1 MPRPDEKWMTVSEK
15 KPNDAVWDSAHD
27 SDEPAFEWMK
37 GSTAA
42 DASADAEEKPQSPLP
57 EGSEAPKAPSV
68 DELKEPAAWD
78 PEVTAAMAA
87 AKASGGSEAGKGKG
101 PDESPAAPV
110 DMDSSRPGA
119 GDAKSSV
126 TGESL
131 EPDRTSAGG
140 ETADT
145 GAEGTGAV
153 STETGVTGTPA
164 SSADT
169 VGSETETPGA
179 FSTDASSIDAG
190 TSVTGESAEDTPAVL
205 PVPVTGGPAT
215 VIQEKLPTSA
225 LTVRAPD
232 EEVQKRQ
239 AARDA
244 ALAAKP
250 VGPRVV
256 KVLSAIF
263 LPLLLVIT
271 AVRVVATP
279 LFLWIEYFRPGFP
292 GDGYGFSQED
302 RLTYGSYAVDYLSN
316 FAGPRYL
323 GDLVTASGT
332 KLFRDPE
339 ISHMADVKMV
349 TMTTW
354 GVGALLAVLA
364 LIAVWYLGRRRDGSL
379 RHAFFSASVVT
390 LVIILALGVVGFLGW
405 DSFFTGFHEI
415 FFANGTWTFS
425 LQDTLIRLFPGQFW
439 IDSAATI
446 AALVFLTALVTLIC
460 TWPTKRRRE
469 ARKAV
474 IAGRLAAQQAAV
486 AGE

>member
-1 MPRPDEKWMTVSEK
+1 MTVSDK
-15 KPNDAVWDSAHD
+15 KPNDPAWDSTHD

-42 DASADAEEKPQSPLP
+42 DAAGADAHQETEKSARGDRP
-57 EGSEAPKAPSV
+57 EGAEEAKAPSV
-68 DELKEPAAWD
+68 DALKEPAAWD
-78 PEVTAAMAA
+78 PEATKARADAA
-87 AKASGGSEAGKGKG
+87 SEARDDSEPSSG
-101 PDESPAAPV
+101 PDEAPATADRPSTPTAPET
-110 DMDSSRPGA
+110 DRPFI
-119 GDAKSSV
+119 
-126 TGESL
+126 
-131 EPDRTSAGG
+131 AGG
-140 ETADT
+140 
-145 GAEGTGAV
+145 
-153 STETGVTGTPA
+153 
-164 SSADT
+164 
-169 VGSETETPGA
+169 
-179 FSTDASSIDAG
+179 
-190 TSVTGESAEDTPAVL
+190 AVL
-205 PVPVTGGPAT
+205 PEAFGTAGREPGSAEAGPAQAEPAEPLPAEPVTPEAEKPEAEATARAEEEAEENAPADTPAT
-215 VIQEKLPTSA
+215 VIQERLPTSA

-256 KVLSAIF
+256 KILSAIF
-263 LPLLLVIT
+263 LPLLLVIA

-349 TMTTW
+349 TMSTW

-364 LIAVWYLGRRRDGSL
+364 LVAIWYLGRRRDGSL
-379 RHAFFSASVVT
+379 RHAFFAASVVT
-390 LVIILALGVVGFLGW
+390 LVIIVALGVVGFLGW

-415 FFANGTWTFS
+415 FFANGTWTFT

-439 IDSAATI
+439 IDSAVTI
-446 AALVFLTALVTLIC
+446 AGLVFLTALVTLIC

>member
-1 MPRPDEKWMTVSEK
+1 MTVSDK
-15 KPNDAVWDSAHD
+15 KPNDPAWDSTHD

-42 DASADAEEKPQSPLP
+42 DASEDAETTPRDPSSGNAGKT
-57 EGSEAPKAPSV
+57 AAPSV
-68 DELKEPAAWD
+68 ESLKEPAAWD
-78 PEVTAAMAA
+78 PDVTAAKAA
-87 AKASGGSEAGKGKG
+87 AQTSGPQGAGSDDEADEKAVPEESGPAADRPSVQGETARTEAFGVTTAETG
-101 PDESPAAPV
+101 PGDGDTAAPV
-110 DMDSSRPGA
+110 
-119 GDAKSSV
+119 
-126 TGESL
+126 
-131 EPDRTSAGG
+131 
-140 ETADT
+140 ETDT
-145 GAEGTGAV
+145 PE
-153 STETGVTGTPA
+153 
-164 SSADT
+164 
-169 VGSETETPGA
+169 
-179 FSTDASSIDAG
+179 TDAAETDTTSSTTDDSEA
-190 TSVTGESAEDTPAVL
+190 SEAAAAEDSEAAAPEAVPAAAA
-205 PVPVTGGPAT
+205 GAPAT
-215 VIQEKLPTSA
+215 VIQERLPTSA

-263 LPLLLVIT
+263 LPLLLVIA

-279 LFLWIEYFRPGFP
+279 LFLWVEYFRPGFP
-292 GDGYGFSQED
+292 ADGYGFSQED

-364 LIAVWYLGRRRDGSL
+364 LIAIWYLGRRRDGSL

-390 LVIILALGVVGFLGW
+390 LVIIVALGVVGFLGW
-405 DSFFTGFHEI
+405 DSFFTGFHEL
-415 FFANGTWTFS
+415 FFANGNWTFS

-439 IDSAATI
+439 IDSAVTI
-446 AALVFLTALVTLIC
+446 AGLVFLTALVTLIC
-460 TWPTKRRRE
+460 TWPTKRRRD

>member
-1 MPRPDEKWMTVSEK
+1 MTVSDK
-15 KPNDAVWDSAHD
+15 KPNDPAWDNTHD

-42 DASADAEEKPQSPLP
+42 DASEGDARPETEKPAPGTQPDSA
-57 EGSEAPKAPSV
+57 GEAATSSV
-68 DELKEPAAWD
+68 DGFKEPAPWD
-78 PEVTAAMAA
+78 PEASAARAAGTRSADDRDAPEESSASEETPVVADGLSTPAASDAARPTILGDSARTEAFGTATPEPVTPETGAAEPVTPEPGASEPTAPDAETAA
-87 AKASGGSEAGKGKG
+87 
-101 PDESPAAPV
+101 DESA
-110 DMDSSRPGA
+110 SR
-119 GDAKSSV
+119 
-126 TGESL
+126 
-131 EPDRTSAGG
+131 
-140 ETADT
+140 
-145 GAEGTGAV
+145 
-153 STETGVTGTPA
+153 
-164 SSADT
+164 
-169 VGSETETPGA
+169 
-179 FSTDASSIDAG
+179 
-190 TSVTGESAEDTPAVL
+190 AEDEDKAPA
-205 PVPVTGGPAT
+205 GAPAT
-215 VIQEKLPTSA
+215 VIQERLPTSA

-256 KVLSAIF
+256 KILSAIF
-263 LPLLLVIT
+263 LPLLLVIA

-349 TMTTW
+349 TMSTW

-364 LIAVWYLGRRRDGSL
+364 LVAIWYLGRRRDGSL
-379 RHAFFSASVVT
+379 RHAFFAASVVT
-390 LVIILALGVVGFLGW
+390 LVIIVALGVVGFLGW

-415 FFANGTWTFS
+415 FFANGTWTFT

-439 IDSAATI
+439 IDSAVTI
-446 AALVFLTALVTLIC
+446 AGLVFLTALVTLIC

>member
-1 MPRPDEKWMTVSEK
+1 MSDK
-15 KPNDAVWDSAHD
+15 KPNDPAWDSPHD

-42 DASADAEEKPQSPLP
+42 DAAGADAHQEAEKPARGDQP
-57 EGSEAPKAPSV
+57 EGAEEAKAPSV
-68 DELKEPAAWD
+68 DALKEPAAWD
-78 PEVTAAMAA
+78 PEATKARADAASDARDD
-87 AKASGGSEAGKGKG
+87 SEPSSG
-101 PDESPAAPV
+101 PDETPAAADRPSMPAAPET
-110 DMDSSRPGA
+110 DRPFI
-119 GDAKSSV
+119 
-126 TGESL
+126 
-131 EPDRTSAGG
+131 AGG
-140 ETADT
+140 
-145 GAEGTGAV
+145 
-153 STETGVTGTPA
+153 
-164 SSADT
+164 
-169 VGSETETPGA
+169 
-179 FSTDASSIDAG
+179 
-190 TSVTGESAEDTPAVL
+190 AVL
-205 PVPVTGGPAT
+205 PEAFGTAGREPGSAEAVPAEPLPAEPVTPEAEKPEAEATARAEEEAEENAPADTPAT
-215 VIQEKLPTSA
+215 VIQERLPTSA

-256 KVLSAIF
+256 KILSAIF
-263 LPLLLVIT
+263 LPLLLVIA

-349 TMTTW
+349 TMSTW

-364 LIAVWYLGRRRDGSL
+364 LVAIWYLGRRRDGSL
-379 RHAFFSASVVT
+379 RHAFFAASVVT
-390 LVIILALGVVGFLGW
+390 LVIIVALGVVGFLGW

-415 FFANGTWTFS
+415 FFANGTWTFT

-439 IDSAATI
+439 IDSAVTI
-446 AALVFLTALVTLIC
+446 AGLVFLTALVTLIC

>member
-1 MPRPDEKWMTVSEK
+1 MTVSDK
-15 KPNDAVWDSAHD
+15 KPNDPAWDSTHD

-42 DASADAEEKPQSPLP
+42 DAAGADAHQEAEKPARGDQP
-57 EGSEAPKAPSV
+57 EGAEEAKAPSV
-68 DELKEPAAWD
+68 DALKEPAAWD
-78 PEVTAAMAA
+78 PEVTKARADAASDARDD
-87 AKASGGSEAGKGKG
+87 SEPSSG
-101 PDESPAAPV
+101 PDEAPAAADRPSTPAAPEA
-110 DMDSSRPGA
+110 DRPFI
-119 GDAKSSV
+119 
-126 TGESL
+126 
-131 EPDRTSAGG
+131 AGG
-140 ETADT
+140 
-145 GAEGTGAV
+145 
-153 STETGVTGTPA
+153 
-164 SSADT
+164 
-169 VGSETETPGA
+169 
-179 FSTDASSIDAG
+179 
-190 TSVTGESAEDTPAVL
+190 AVL
-205 PVPVTGGPAT
+205 PEAFGTASREPGTSEPVPAESVPAEPVTPEAEKPEAEAAARAEEEAEENAPADTPAT
-215 VIQEKLPTSA
+215 VIQERLPTSA

-256 KVLSAIF
+256 KILSAIF
-263 LPLLLVIT
+263 LPLLLVIA

-349 TMTTW
+349 TMSTW

-364 LIAVWYLGRRRDGSL
+364 LVAIWYLGRRRDGSL

-390 LVIILALGVVGFLGW
+390 LVIIVALGVVGFLGW

-415 FFANGTWTFS
+415 FFANGTWTFT

-439 IDSAATI
+439 IDSAITI
-446 AALVFLTALVTLIC
+446 AGLVFLTALITLIC

>member
-1 MPRPDEKWMTVSEK
+1 MSDK
-15 KPNDAVWDSAHD
+15 KPNDPAWDSPRD

-42 DASADAEEKPQSPLP
+42 DDAGADAHQEAEKPTRGEQP
-57 EGSEAPKAPSV
+57 EGAQEAKAPSV
-68 DELKEPAAWD
+68 DAPKEPAAWD
-78 PEVTAAMAA
+78 PEATEATEARADAAPDARED
-87 AKASGGSEAGKGKG
+87 SEPSSG
-101 PDESPAAPV
+101 PDETPAGADRLSTPAAPES
-110 DMDSSRPGA
+110 DRPFI
-119 GDAKSSV
+119 
-126 TGESL
+126 
-131 EPDRTSAGG
+131 AGG
-140 ETADT
+140 AVLPEAFGTASREP
-145 GAEGTGAV
+145 GN
-153 STETGVTGTPA
+153 
-164 SSADT
+164 
-169 VGSETETPGA
+169 SEP
-179 FSTDASSIDAG
+179 G
-190 TSVTGESAEDTPAVL
+190 TSEAVPAEPVTPAVEK
-205 PVPVTGGPAT
+205 PEAEATARAEAEAEENASADASADDPSDTPAT
-215 VIQEKLPTSA
+215 VIQERLPTSA

-256 KVLSAIF
+256 KILSAIF
-263 LPLLLVIT
+263 LPLLLVIA

-339 ISHMADVKMV
+339 ISHMADVKTV
-349 TMTTW
+349 TMSTW
-354 GVGALLAVLA
+354 GMGALLAVLA
-364 LIAVWYLGRRRDGSL
+364 LVAIWYLGRRRDGSL
-379 RHAFFSASVVT
+379 RHAFFAASVVT
-390 LVIILALGVVGFLGW
+390 LVIIVALGVVGFLGW

-415 FFANGTWTFS
+415 FFANGTWTFT

-439 IDSAATI
+439 IDSAVTI
-446 AALVFLTALVTLIC
+446 AGLVFLTALVTLIC

>member
-1 MPRPDEKWMTVSEK
+1 MTVSDK
-15 KPNDAVWDSAHD
+15 KPNDPAWDSTHD

-42 DASADAEEKPQSPLP
+42 DASDADARNEAGKPTPGTQPD
-57 EGSEAPKAPSV
+57 GVAEAETSSV
-68 DELKEPAAWD
+68 DGLKEPAAWD
-78 PEVTAAMAA
+78 PEVSAARAA
-87 AKASGGSEAGKGKG
+87 
-101 PDESPAAPV
+101 
-110 DMDSSRPGA
+110 
-119 GDAKSSV
+119 
-126 TGESL
+126 
-131 EPDRTSAGG
+131 
-140 ETADT
+140 
-145 GAEGTGAV
+145 
-153 STETGVTGTPA
+153 GTPA
-164 SSADT
+164 PDAHD
-169 VGSETETPGA
+169 GSEPSHAPEA
-179 FSTDASSIDAG
+179 
-190 TSVTGESAEDTPAVL
+190 TPAVAEGL
-205 PVPVTGGPAT
+205 STPTASDADRPSVLGDSARTEAFGTASPEPVTPEPLAPEAGTPVGEPESRVEDDEKVPAGAPAT
-215 VIQEKLPTSA
+215 VIQERLPTSA

-256 KVLSAIF
+256 KILSAIF

-279 LFLWIEYFRPGFP
+279 LFLWIEYLRPGFP

-364 LIAVWYLGRRRDGSL
+364 LVAIWYLGRRRDGSL
-379 RHAFFSASVVT
+379 RHAFFAASVVT
-390 LVIILALGVVGFLGW
+390 LVIIVALGVAGFLGW

-415 FFANGTWTFS
+415 FFANGTWTFT

-439 IDSAATI
+439 IDAAITI
-446 AALVFLTALVTLIC
+446 AGLVFLTALITLIC

>member
-1 MPRPDEKWMTVSEK
+1 VAEGL
-15 KPNDAVWDSAHD
+15 SATAA
-27 SDEPAFEWMK
+27 SDTARTEAFGTASPEPVTPEPTTLEPVTPEAGAAQPTASEPAVPEAER
-37 GSTAA
+37 TA
-42 DASADAEEKPQSPLP
+42 
-57 EGSEAPKAPSV
+57 
-68 DELKEPAAWD
+68 
-78 PEVTAAMAA
+78 
-87 AKASGGSEAGKGKG
+87 
-101 PDESPAAPV
+101 DESATRSEDEDQA
-110 DMDSSRPGA
+110 RAGA
-119 GDAKSSV
+119 
-126 TGESL
+126 
-131 EPDRTSAGG
+131 
-140 ETADT
+140 
-145 GAEGTGAV
+145 
-153 STETGVTGTPA
+153 
-164 SSADT
+164 
-169 VGSETETPGA
+169 
-179 FSTDASSIDAG
+179 
-190 TSVTGESAEDTPAVL
+190 
-205 PVPVTGGPAT
+205 PAT
-215 VIQEKLPTSA
+215 VIQERLPTSA

-256 KVLSAIF
+256 KILSAIF
-263 LPLLLVIT
+263 LPLLLVIA

-354 GVGALLAVLA
+354 GVGALLALLA
-364 LIAVWYLGRRRDGSL
+364 LVAIWYLGRRRDGSL
-379 RHAFFSASVVT
+379 RHAFFAASVVT
-390 LVIILALGVVGFLGW
+390 LVIIVALGVVGFLGW

-415 FFANGTWTFS
+415 FFANGTWTFT

-439 IDSAATI
+439 IDSAVTI
-446 AALVFLTALVTLIC
+446 AGLVFLTALVTLIC

>member
-1 MPRPDEKWMTVSEK
+1 MTVCDK
-15 KPNDAVWDSAHD
+15 KPNDPAWDSTHD

-42 DASADAEEKPQSPLP
+42 DASESDARRETEKP
-57 EGSEAPKAPSV
+57 APGTRPDGAGVAGTSSA
-68 DELKEPAAWD
+68 DGLKEPAPWD
-78 PEVTAAMAA
+78 PEASAARTAGDGSADDRGASEESSAPEETPVVAEGLSATAASDTARTEA
-87 AKASGGSEAGKGKG
+87 FGTASPEPVTPEPTTLEPVTPEAGAAQ
-101 PDESPAAPV
+101 PTASEPAVPEAERTADESATRSEDEDQA
-110 DMDSSRPGA
+110 RAGA
-119 GDAKSSV
+119 
-126 TGESL
+126 
-131 EPDRTSAGG
+131 
-140 ETADT
+140 
-145 GAEGTGAV
+145 
-153 STETGVTGTPA
+153 
-164 SSADT
+164 
-169 VGSETETPGA
+169 
-179 FSTDASSIDAG
+179 
-190 TSVTGESAEDTPAVL
+190 
-205 PVPVTGGPAT
+205 PAT
-215 VIQEKLPTSA
+215 VIQERLPTSA

-256 KVLSAIF
+256 KILSAIF
-263 LPLLLVIT
+263 LPLLLVIA

-354 GVGALLAVLA
+354 GVGALLALLA
-364 LIAVWYLGRRRDGSL
+364 LVAIWYLGRRRDGSL
-379 RHAFFSASVVT
+379 RHAFFAASVVT
-390 LVIILALGVVGFLGW
+390 LVIIVALGVVGFLGW

-415 FFANGTWTFS
+415 FFANGTWTFT

-439 IDSAATI
+439 IDSAVTI
-446 AALVFLTALVTLIC
+446 AGLVFLTALVTLIC

>member
-1 MPRPDEKWMTVSEK
+1 MTVSDK
-15 KPNDAVWDSAHD
+15 KPNDPAWDSTHD

-42 DASADAEEKPQSPLP
+42 DASESDARRETEKP
-57 EGSEAPKAPSV
+57 APGTRPDGAGVAGTSSA
-68 DELKEPAAWD
+68 DGLKEPASWD
-78 PEVTAAMAA
+78 PEASAARTAGDGSADDRGASEESSAPEETPVVAEGLSAPAASDAARPTILGDSARTEAFGTASPEPVTPEPATPEPVTP
-87 AKASGGSEAGKGKG
+87 EAGAAQPGA
-101 PDESPAAPV
+101 PEAETTADESAA
-110 DMDSSRPGA
+110 R
-119 GDAKSSV
+119 
-126 TGESL
+126 
-131 EPDRTSAGG
+131 
-140 ETADT
+140 
-145 GAEGTGAV
+145 
-153 STETGVTGTPA
+153 
-164 SSADT
+164 
-169 VGSETETPGA
+169 
-179 FSTDASSIDAG
+179 
-190 TSVTGESAEDTPAVL
+190 AEDEDQAPA
-205 PVPVTGGPAT
+205 GAPAT
-215 VIQEKLPTSA
+215 VIQERLPTSA

-256 KVLSAIF
+256 KILSAIF
-263 LPLLLVIT
+263 LPLLLVIA

-364 LIAVWYLGRRRDGSL
+364 LVAIWYLGRRRDGSL
-379 RHAFFSASVVT
+379 RHAFFAASVVT
-390 LVIILALGVVGFLGW
+390 LVIIVALGVVGFLGW

-415 FFANGTWTFS
+415 FFANGTWTFT

-439 IDSAATI
+439 IDSAVTI
-446 AALVFLTALVTLIC
+446 AGLVFLTALITLIC

>member
-1 MPRPDEKWMTVSEK
+1 
-15 KPNDAVWDSAHD
+15 
-27 SDEPAFEWMK
+27 MK

-42 DASADAEEKPQSPLP
+42 DASESDARRETEKPAPGTRP
-57 EGSEAPKAPSV
+57 DGAGEAATSSA
-68 DELKEPAAWD
+68 DGLKEPAPWD
-78 PEVTAAMAA
+78 PEASAARTAGDGSADDRGASEESSAPEETPVVAEGLSAPAASDAARPTILGDSARTEAFGTASPEPVTPEPAV
-87 AKASGGSEAGKGKG
+87 SE
-101 PDESPAAPV
+101 PAAPE
-110 DMDSSRPGA
+110 A
-119 GDAKSSV
+119 E
-126 TGESL
+126 T
-131 EPDRTSAGG
+131 
-140 ETADT
+140 TAD
-145 GAEGTGAV
+145 
-153 STETGVTGTPA
+153 
-164 SSADT
+164 
-169 VGSETETPGA
+169 
-179 FSTDASSIDAG
+179 
-190 TSVTGESAEDTPAVL
+190 ESAARAEDEDQVPA
-205 PVPVTGGPAT
+205 GAPAT
-215 VIQEKLPTSA
+215 VIQERLPTSA

-256 KVLSAIF
+256 KILSAIF
-263 LPLLLVIT
+263 LPLLLVIA

-364 LIAVWYLGRRRDGSL
+364 LVAIWYLGRRRDGSL
-379 RHAFFSASVVT
+379 RHAFFAASVVT
-390 LVIILALGVVGFLGW
+390 LVIIVALGVVGFLGW

-415 FFANGTWTFS
+415 FFANGTWTFT

-439 IDSAATI
+439 IDSAITI
-446 AALVFLTALVTLIC
+446 AGLVFLTALITLIC

>member
-1 MPRPDEKWMTVSEK
+1 MSDK
-15 KPNDAVWDSAHD
+15 KPNDPAWDSPHD

-42 DASADAEEKPQSPLP
+42 DASEGDARQETEKTAPGTQPD
-57 EGSEAPKAPSV
+57 GAGEAETSSS
-68 DELKEPAAWD
+68 DGLKEPAPWD
-78 PEVTAAMAA
+78 PEASAARSAGTPAPDAREGSEPSSAPEDTPVVAESLSAPAASDAARPTILGDSARTEAFGTASPEPVTPEPVTPEPVTPDADASEPVTAEPAT
-87 AKASGGSEAGKGKG
+87 SE
-101 PDESPAAPV
+101 PAAPEAE
-110 DMDSSRPGA
+110 MA
-119 GDAKSSV
+119 GD
-126 TGESL
+126 
-131 EPDRTSAGG
+131 
-140 ETADT
+140 
-145 GAEGTGAV
+145 
-153 STETGVTGTPA
+153 
-164 SSADT
+164 
-169 VGSETETPGA
+169 
-179 FSTDASSIDAG
+179 
-190 TSVTGESAEDTPAVL
+190 ESAARAADEDKATA
-205 PVPVTGGPAT
+205 GAPAT
-215 VIQEKLPTSA
+215 VIQERLPTSA

-256 KVLSAIF
+256 KILSAIF
-263 LPLLLVIT
+263 LPLLLVIA

-349 TMTTW
+349 TMSTW

-364 LIAVWYLGRRRDGSL
+364 LVAIWYLGRRRDGSL
-379 RHAFFSASVVT
+379 RHAFFAASVVT
-390 LVIILALGVVGFLGW
+390 LVIIVALGVVGFLGW

-415 FFANGTWTFS
+415 FFANGTWTFT

-439 IDSAATI
+439 IDSAVTI
-446 AALVFLTALVTLIC
+446 AGLVFLTALITLIC

>member
-1 MPRPDEKWMTVSEK
+1 MTVSDK
-15 KPNDAVWDSAHD
+15 KPNDPAWDSTHD

-42 DASADAEEKPQSPLP
+42 DASEGDARHEAEKPASGTQPD
-57 EGSEAPKAPSV
+57 GAGEAVTSSA
-68 DELKEPAAWD
+68 DGLKEPAPWD
-78 PEVTAAMAA
+78 PEASAARAA
-87 AKASGGSEAGKGKG
+87 GTPVPEAREASK
-101 PDESPAAPV
+101 ESSSPEKTPV
-110 DMDSSRPGA
+110 
-119 GDAKSSV
+119 V
-126 TGESL
+126 
-131 EPDRTSAGG
+131 
-140 ETADT
+140 
-145 GAEGTGAV
+145 AEGLSAPTASDAGRPTILGDSARTEAFGTASPEPV
-153 STETGVTGTPA
+153 SPEPA
-164 SSADT
+164 SSESVTPEAGAAEP
-169 VGSETETPGA
+169 VVSEP
-179 FSTDASSIDAG
+179 ASSEAETTAD
-190 TSVTGESAEDTPAVL
+190 ESASRAEDEDKAPA
-205 PVPVTGGPAT
+205 GAPAT
-215 VIQEKLPTSA
+215 VIQERLPTSA
-225 LTVRAPD
+225 LTMRAPD

-250 VGPRVV
+250 VGQRVV
-256 KVLSAIF
+256 KILSAIF
-263 LPLLLVIT
+263 LPLLLVIA

-364 LIAVWYLGRRRDGSL
+364 LVAIWYLGRRRDGSL
-379 RHAFFSASVVT
+379 RHAFFAASVVT
-390 LVIILALGVVGFLGW
+390 LVVIVALGVVGFLGW

-415 FFANGTWTFS
+415 FFANGTWTFT

-439 IDSAATI
+439 IDSAITI
-446 AALVFLTALVTLIC
+446 AGLVFLTALITLIC